1 MRRRTFLTA
10 AAAAAALGTIGYS
23 RMEHLPVSVDYP
35 GRSAGHRLRD
45 GVSDVRA
52 GGTAQRF
59 DVVVVGSG
67 IAGLSAAWKLARQGV
82 KNVALLTGPEHYG
95 NAAAVHRHD
104 LAYPSGAHYLP
115 LPSMESMHVREM
127 LSDFGVILS
136 DPYGERPTY
145 DERYVLH
152 APGDRVLFDGQWQD
166 GYLPVD
172 GVPAA
177 ERDQHARFFALMDQY
192 ASARGSDGRRGF
204 AVPIELAS
212 SDQQFVALDESDFD
226 SWLDA
231 RGFSAP
237 TLRWYLDYCCRDD
250 YGRHAS
256 EVSAYAGIAY
266 FASRGG
272 EASNAER
279 GAVLTFPEGLAAL
292 ATHLETGAML
302 KPANL
307 ISAMATRI
315 ESDGERISIEG
326 VLLDQA
332 ARFEPIRLSAKAVVV
347 AMPLFVAGHVVPAL
361 ASMGFSAALHAPRY
375 APWMVSSF
383 IMSDFPEERPG
394 SALSWDNVV
403 YNQPDLGYVVST
415 HQDIR
420 QSKPEKTAFT
430 AYSALADM
438 PIDAARRW
446 LDGAPADA
454 LLARAS
460 RDLKLAYGWRLGPC
474 VESVEITVRGHAMAS
489 PAPGFLSNQGMRALR
504 HARGAIQFAHA
515 DLSGYSVFEEAA
527 WWGVRA
533 ADSIAPTLR

>member
-1 MRRRTFLTA
+1 MQRRTFLTA
-10 AAAAAALGTIGYS
+10 AAAAAALGAIGYR
-23 RMEHLPVSVDYP
+23 RMEHLSVTVDYP

-45 GVSDVRA
+45 GGQGVSS
-52 GGTAQRF
+52 GTPLAF

-82 KNVALLTGPEHYG
+82 TNVALLSGPERYG
-95 NAAAVHRHD
+95 NAAARRSHD
-104 LAYPSGAHYLP
+104 LAYPTGAHYLP

-136 DPYGERPTY
+136 DPYAERPTY
-145 DERYVLH
+145 DERYLLH
-152 APGDRVLFDGQWQD
+152 SPGDRVLFDGQWQD
-166 GYLPVD
+166 GYLPVE
-172 GVPAA
+172 GVGAA

-204 AVPIELAS
+204 AVPLEMAS
-212 SDQQFVALDESDFD
+212 GDQQFALLDATDFD

-231 RGFSAP
+231 HGFTAP

-250 YGRHAS
+250 YGRHSA

-292 ATHLETGAML
+292 AGHLERAAML
-302 KPANL
+302 KPGNL
-307 ISAMATRI
+307 IEAMATRI
-315 ESDGERISIEG
+315 EPDGNRVSIDC
-326 VLLDQA
+326 VRLDPA
-332 ARFEPIRLSAKAVVV
+332 ASFEPLRLSARAVVV
-347 AMPLFVAGHVVPAL
+347 AMPLFVAEHVVPGL
-361 ASMGFSAALHAPRY
+361 AGMGFAGAAHMPRY
-375 APWMVSSF
+375 APWMVSNF
-383 IMSDFPEERPG
+383 IMSDFPEERAG
-394 SALSWDNVV
+394 SALAWDNVV

-420 QSKPEKTAFT
+420 QSRPDRSAFT

-438 PIDAARRW
+438 PIEQGRRW
-446 LDGAPADA
+446 LDSAAPDA
-454 LLARAS
+454 LLARAA

-474 VESVEITVRGHAMAS
+474 VEAVEITLRGHAMAS
-489 PAPGFLSNQGMRALR
+489 PAPGFLSNPGIRALR
-504 HARGAIQFAHA
+504 GARGAIQFAHA

-527 WWGVRA
+527 WWGMRA
-533 ADSIAPTLR
+533 ADSIARTLKA

>member
-10 AAAAAALGTIGYS
+10 AAAAAALGAVGYS
-23 RMEHLPVSVDYP
+23 RMEQLPVTLDYP
-35 GRSAGHRLRD
+35 GRSAGHRLR
-45 GVSDVRA
+45 A
-52 GGTAQRF
+52 GGLGVAAAGAALRF

-67 IAGLSAAWKLARQGV
+67 IAGLSAVWKLARQGV
-82 KNVALLTGPEHYG
+82 KNVAFLTGPERYG
-95 NAAAVHRHD
+95 NAASVRSHG
-104 LAYPSGAHYLP
+104 LAYPTGAHYLP

-136 DPYGERPTY
+136 DPYAERPTY
-145 DERYVLH
+145 DERYLLH
-152 APGDRVLFDGQWQD
+152 APGERVLFNGQWQD

-192 ASARGSDGRRGF
+192 AGARGVDGRRGF
-204 AVPIELAS
+204 AVPIEMAS
-212 SDQQFVALDESDFD
+212 GDQQFAALDLKDFD
-226 SWLDA
+226 SWLDE
-231 RGFSAP
+231 RGFTAP

-250 YGRHAS
+250 YGRHSA

-279 GAVLTFPEGLAAL
+279 GAVLTFAEGLGAL
-292 ATHLETGAML
+292 ATHLEVGAML
-302 KPANL
+302 RPGNV
-307 ISAMATRI
+307 IEAMATRI
-315 ESDGERISIEG
+315 APAGDRISIDC
-326 VLLDQA
+326 VRLDPGA
-332 ARFEPIRLSAKAVVV
+332 SFEPLQLSAKAVVV
-347 AMPLFVAGHVVPAL
+347 AMPLFVAQHVVPGL
-361 ASMGFSAALHAPRY
+361 ASMGFSAATHLPRY
-375 APWMVSSF
+375 APWMVSNF

-394 SALSWDNVV
+394 SALAWDNVI
-403 YNQPDLGYVVST
+403 YNQQDLGYVVST

-420 QSKPEKTAFT
+420 QSRPEKTAFT

-438 PIDAARRW
+438 QIDEARHW
-446 LDGAPADA
+446 LDSAAPDA

-474 VESVEITVRGHAMAS
+474 VDSVEITLRGHAMAS
-489 PAPGFLSNQGMRALR
+489 PAPGFLSNQGILALR

-533 ADSIAPTLR
+533 ADSIARGL

>member
-10 AAAAAALGTIGYS
+10 AAAAAALGAIGYN
-23 RMEHLPVSVDYP
+23 RMEHLPVTLDYP
-35 GRSAGHRLRD
+35 GRGAGHRLRD
-45 GVSDVRA
+45 A
-52 GGTAQRF
+52 TAAARSSGAAQQF

-67 IAGLSAAWKLARQGV
+67 VAGLSAVWKLARQGV
-82 KNVALLTGPEHYG
+82 KNVALVVGPEQYG
-95 NAAAVHRHD
+95 NAAATHSHD
-104 LAYPSGAHYLP
+104 LAYPTGAHYLP

-136 DPYGERPTY
+136 DPYAERPTY

-152 APGDRVLFDGQWQD
+152 APGDRVLFNGEWQD

-172 GVPAA
+172 GVPAT

-212 SDQQFVALDESDFD
+212 GDPQFVALDQTDFD
-226 SWLDA
+226 SWLTA

-256 EVSAYAGIAY
+256 EVSAYAGIGY

-292 ATHLETGAML
+292 ASHLEAGAML
-302 KPANL
+302 KPGNR
-307 ISAMATRI
+307 IDAMATCI
-315 ESDGERISIEG
+315 EHDGDRVSIDC
-326 VLLDQA
+326 VRLDA
-332 ARFEPIRLSAKAVVV
+332 GAPDEALRLSAKAVVV
-347 AMPLFVAGHVVPAL
+347 AMPLFVAKHVVTGL
-361 ASMGFSAALHAPRY
+361 VGMGFSAAAHMPRY
-375 APWMVSSF
+375 APWMVSNF
-383 IMSDFPEERPG
+383 IMSDFPEEMPG

-403 YNQPDLGYVVST
+403 YDQPDLGYVVST

-420 QSKPEKTAFT
+420 QSRPEKTAFT

-438 PIDAARRW
+438 EIAAGRRW
-446 LDGAPADA
+446 LDGAPAEA

-474 VESVEITVRGHAMAS
+474 VEAVEITLRGHAMAS
-489 PAPGFLSNQGMRALR
+489 PAPGFLANQGTAALR
-504 HARGAIQFAHA
+504 RARGAIQFAHA

-533 ADSIAPTLR
+533 ADNIARAL